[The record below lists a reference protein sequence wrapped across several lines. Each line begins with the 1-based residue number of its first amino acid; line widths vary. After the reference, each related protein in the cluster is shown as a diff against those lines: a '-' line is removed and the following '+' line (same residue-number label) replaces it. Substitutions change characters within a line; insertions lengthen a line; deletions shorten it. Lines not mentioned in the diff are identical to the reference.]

1 MAKNKPHCNLEIQEL
16 APLRKAN
23 AAQTAEFRE
32 RYDYGLFFLRHLKE
46 VGLGVH
52 CYRSIFDVF
61 KINVLIAGWFSIS
74 GGLREDGRV
83 AGGAGF

>member
-1 MAKNKPHCNLEIQEL
+1 MAKNKPHCNLEIKEL

-46 VGLGVH
+46 VGLGFIV
-52 CYRSIFDVF
+52 FDLYSMYLKSMF
-61 KINVLIAGWFSIS
+61 
-74 GGLREDGRV
+74 
-83 AGGAGF
+83 